1 MGDER
6 ADAHQETNCAAKA
19 IRFTSGAKFS
29 TMITPPR
36 RLTTAA
42 LLLTA
47 LFLPATLVRG
57 ADATEGKEHDEDTP
71 LHHKMEDMGRALR
84 ALNKGLSSADPA
96 AVKADLLDAVQKMQM
111 FAVESKLLTPAT
123 IEKLP
128 AAERPAKIA
137 EYRADLAGTIQTM
150 LELER
155 AILTDNWAKAKTE
168 FQSLRAHRKDG
179 HEKFNPEEEE
189 KK

>member
-19 IRFTSGAKFS
+19 IRFTCGAKFL
-29 TMITPPR
+29 TMTNHPR
-36 RLTTAA
+36 RLITAT

-47 LFLPATLVRG
+47 LFLPAAVVQA
-57 ADATEGKEHDEDTP
+57 ADAAKPEASDDETP

-96 AVKADLLDAVQKMQM
+96 AVKADLLDAVQKMQVL
-111 FAVESKLLTPAT
+111 AVESKLLTPAT

-137 EYRADLAGTIQTM
+137 EYRADLASTIQTM

-155 AILTDNWAKAKTE
+155 AILADDWAKAKTQ
-168 FQSLRAHRKDG
+168 FQSLRTHRKDG